1 MIAATLTCWCQSNH
15 NGDLQD
21 WKNYIKKFYEPTLKW
36 MRDPTG
42 KDVLGT
48 YPQVCNNARYR
59 ASTNNTG
66 SASNTTPSNSPCA
79 TPPIAYLFARRTS
92 RTNTTC
98 RRSSS
103 SRHTRCATC
112 CACTCT
118 SAQPWQHPA
127 LLRPVSMVQVHVDAS
142 YKGVSPK
149 AVLEYNEHVR
159 RPPHY

>member
-79 TPPIAYLFARRTS
+79 TPPIAHLFARRTS

-112 CACTCT
+112 CACSHMHKCATMAASRT
-118 SAQPWQHPA
+118 AQARVDGPGACRRQLQGRVA
-127 LLRPVSMVQVHVDAS
+127 QSRAGVQ
-142 YKGVSPK
+142 
-149 AVLEYNEHVR
+149 
-159 RPPHY
+159 